1 MNVHVYYC
9 NYYCS
14 LYYILPTYFFYYIF
28 VGPPA
33 CFTMALPPHKLVKVA
48 GQLVAVA
55 TSHSLELDLHP
66 VPIAL
71 DILCMNTSRGVNKM
85 EAVVYGSVA

>member
-1 MNVHVYYC
+1 M
-9 NYYCS
+9 
-14 LYYILPTYFFYYIF
+14 PTYFFYYVF

-55 TSHSLELDLHP
+55 TSHSLEFDLHP

-85 EAVVYGSVA
+85 EAVVYSSVV